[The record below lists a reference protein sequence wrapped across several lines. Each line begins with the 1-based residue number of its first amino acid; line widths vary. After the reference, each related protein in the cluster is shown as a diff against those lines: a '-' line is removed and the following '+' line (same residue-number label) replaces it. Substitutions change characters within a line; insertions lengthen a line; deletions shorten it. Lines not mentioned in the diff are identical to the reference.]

1 MLTYPVIHRWI
12 PESGTGL
19 EHLVVHCRDD
29 AIVAQGVAIG
39 DDEGE
44 RFGASYTIECDA
56 GWHVRHAVVDVA
68 GGAHLELFSDGKG
81 HWHDGAGLPF
91 EALAGC
97 IDVDLTASCFTNT
110 LPLRRFANVLE
121 RRQAI
126 DVAWI
131 AVPELSVVRA
141 AQAYTRLDSGLV
153 LFEGID
159 IDFRAELTVDAD
171 GFILRYPGLFRR
183 VT

>member
-1 MLTYPVIHRWI
+1 MYMRRCRWI

-29 AIVAQGVAIG
+29 AILAQGVVIG

-56 GWHVRHAVVDVA
+56 AWHVRHAVVDVA
-68 GGAHLELFSDGKG
+68 GGAHLELFSDGAG
-81 HWHDGAGLPF
+81 HWHDGAGVPLD
-91 EALAGC
+91 ALAGC

-110 LPLRRFANVLE
+110 LPLRRLANVLD

-131 AVPELSVVRA
+131 AVPALTVVKA
-141 AQAYTRLDSGLV
+141 AQAYTRLGSGLV
-153 LFEGID
+153 LFEGLD
-159 IDFRAELTVDAD
+159 IDFRAELTIDAD
-171 GFILRYPGLFRR
+171 GFILRYPGLFAR
-183 VT
+183 VL